1 MRFRFHARRPAPEA
15 LRLKRSHSRRRR
27 SVAARLG
34 PAVRHDVSNF
44 GLGRLEARDVVG
56 KPKRRGRPRRD
67 LGLFP
72 LAGPTLCSTGS
83 AARKQNKKS
92 NGDERREGQRE
103 CVPRVLDLR
112 RRRGPSYLF
121 GVAAKLTISLSTPT
135 PEYLRLER
143 SIVPHSV
150 PLLLRRRR
158 FELDALPRARVSDSS
173 TAHPPWR
180 AKRQLVPRAPPSL
193 FSLLASLGRL
203 SLSLSLSVC
212 CSPLLNAERLP
223 LGDPEMK
230 FHFFFFF
237 FSFFFSRLRFSD
249 HRSTESHPQTP
260 HKALA
265 RQGGRSWAR
274 GDRRAGGLGSRAE
287 GRVDLDERGGRSWP
301 LSMRRATASSVSRS
315 ASRGDGRNIEI
326 ET

>member
-1 MRFRFHARRPAPEA
+1 M
-15 LRLKRSHSRRRR
+15 
-27 SVAARLG
+27 
-34 PAVRHDVSNF
+34 
-44 GLGRLEARDVVG
+44 
-56 KPKRRGRPRRD
+56 
-67 LGLFP
+67 
-72 LAGPTLCSTGS
+72 
-83 AARKQNKKS
+83 
-92 NGDERREGQRE
+92 
-103 CVPRVLDLR
+103 PRVLDLR
-112 RRRGPSYLF
+112 RSRGPSYLF

-150 PLLLRRRR
+150 PLLRRRRRRRR
-158 FELDALPRARVSDSS
+158 FETSNSMRFRERAFQTLPPPNPPGERNVNSYLERPRRSS
-173 TAHPPWR
+173 ASS
-180 AKRQLVPRAPPSL
+180 PRWA
-193 FSLLASLGRL
+193 A
-203 SLSLSLSVC
+203 SLSLC
-212 CSPLLNAERLP
+212 LLFPSFECRTATSRRP
-223 LGDPEMK
+223 SKMK

-237 FSFFFSRLRFSD
+237 LAFYD
-249 HRSTESHPQTP
+249 YKDESHPQTP

-274 GDRRAGGLGSRAE
+274 GDRRAGGLGSRVE

>member
-1 MRFRFHARRPAPEA
+1 MRFRERAFQTLPPPTLPGERNVI
-15 LRLKRSHSRRRR
+15 SY
-27 SVAARLG
+27 
-34 PAVRHDVSNF
+34 
-44 GLGRLEARDVVG
+44 LE
-56 KPKRRGRPRRD
+56 RPRR
-67 LGLFP
+67 
-72 LAGPTLCSTGS
+72 SS
-83 AARKQNKKS
+83 AS
-92 NGDERREGQRE
+92 S
-103 CVPRVLDLR
+103 PRW
-112 RRRGPSYLF
+112 
-121 GVAAKLTISLSTPT
+121 AA
-135 PEYLRLER
+135 
-143 SIVPHSV
+143 
-150 PLLLRRRR
+150 
-158 FELDALPRARVSDSS
+158 
-173 TAHPPWR
+173 
-180 AKRQLVPRAPPSL
+180 
-193 FSLLASLGRL
+193 

-230 FHFFFFF
+230 FHFFF
-237 FSFFFSRLRFSD
+237 FFFSRLRFSD

>member
-15 LRLKRSHSRRRR
+15 LRLKWSHSRRRR

-112 RRRGPSYLF
+112 RRRGQSYLF

-158 FELDALPRARVSDSS
+158 RRFETSNSMRFRERAFQTLPPPTPPGERNVISYLERPRRSS
-173 TAHPPWR
+173 ASS
-180 AKRQLVPRAPPSL
+180 PRWA
-193 FSLLASLGRL
+193 A
-203 SLSLSLSVC
+203 SLSLSLCLSVV
-212 CSPLLNAERLP
+212 PL
-223 LGDPEMK
+223 
-230 FHFFFFF
+230 F
-237 FSFFFSRLRFSD
+237 
-249 HRSTESHPQTP
+249 
-260 HKALA
+260 
-265 RQGGRSWAR
+265 
-274 GDRRAGGLGSRAE
+274 
-287 GRVDLDERGGRSWP
+287 
-301 LSMRRATASSVSRS
+301 
-315 ASRGDGRNIEI
+315 
-326 ET
+326 

>member
-1 MRFRFHARRPAPEA
+1 M
-15 LRLKRSHSRRRR
+15 
-27 SVAARLG
+27 
-34 PAVRHDVSNF
+34 
-44 GLGRLEARDVVG
+44 
-56 KPKRRGRPRRD
+56 
-67 LGLFP
+67 
-72 LAGPTLCSTGS
+72 
-83 AARKQNKKS
+83 
-92 NGDERREGQRE
+92 
-103 CVPRVLDLR
+103 PRVLDLR

-150 PLLLRRRR
+150 PLLLRRQRRR
-158 FELDALPRARVSDSS
+158 FETSNSMRFRERAFQTLPPPNPPGERNVNSYLERPRRSS
-173 TAHPPWR
+173 ASS
-180 AKRQLVPRAPPSL
+180 PRWA
-193 FSLLASLGRL
+193 A
-203 SLSLSLSVC
+203 SLSLC
-212 CSPLLNAERLP
+212 LLFPSFECRTATSRRP
-223 LGDPEMK
+223 SKMK
-230 FHFFFFF
+230 FLF
-237 FSFFFSRLRFSD
+237 FFFSRLRFSD

-274 GDRRAGGLGSRAE
+274 GDRRAGGLGSRVE